1 MIIFHHH
8 VSIKTISSIFQFVFN
23 YMVLFVFLVNSV
35 PVDSTNSFRNKPKER
50 CKYHPNCTKSFCE
63 YYHPTSACKSFPNC
77 KFADKCL
84 YSHPRCKYDLACVN
98 LDCNFSHS
106 GPRSASLLEPTAPPL
121 CKYHRIQ
128 ILYGKCI

>member
-1 MIIFHHH
+1 M
-8 VSIKTISSIFQFVFN
+8 SSYRKYISELYYLI
-23 YMVLFVFLVNSV
+23 LVNSV
-35 PVDSTNSFRNKPKER
+35 PVDSSGSFRNNKPKER

-84 YSHPRCKYDLACVN
+84 YSHPKCKYDLACVN

-121 CKYHRIQ
+121 CKFFFKI
-128 ILYGKCI
+128 